1 MLNALR
7 RSAKGF
13 LAKILIAL
21 LVLSFAV
28 WGVSDFVNQ
37 VDPSE
42 VARAGDTPVSAAEFS
57 RLYQRQANR
66 IAQQTGRGL
75 TPQQAQSIGLPQQ
88 VLQTLVTDAL
98 QVDAARKLGLD
109 IGDEA
114 LAERIRAQPVFAGSD
129 GSFDRALFDT
139 LLAENRYTE
148 DEYIALQR
156 EAAVQEMWANGLV
169 GGLSTPTPYL
179 QAFNRYANQT
189 RQITYM
195 TLTEEVLG
203 PIPDPSEAQ
212 LRAFFEENKADFR
225 SPERR
230 TFSYVTL
237 DAETLAEPEAVSAEA
252 VRRAY
257 ERDGAYGQPEQR
269 RVQQVLFDDAAAAE
283 RAADALRSGTDFA
296 EILAE
301 RDRTFEDVD
310 LGLVERSDLVDPAV
324 AEAAFAL
331 EEGGVTAVDG
341 RFGPVLVRVSEVRE
355 AAKRPL
361 AQVEDEIRQRLA
373 VEDAE
378 ELVND
383 LYVRVEDA
391 VAGGATVGE
400 IAARFDLPA
409 RTVSLVS
416 SQGVDPEGRDVDA
429 PQSILSTAFQV
440 APGAD
445 AEPVHMDDTYAWVQ
459 TTTVK
464 DAADRPF
471 EEVRG
476 EVLVAWTEAQKT
488 ERLADAAADALE
500 RVENGVP
507 LDTVAADLGVAAQ
520 TTDPFSR
527 REPPQGLPQ
536 PVANA
541 AFEGPLGHAGS
552 VIAGEGRHVVFEVT
566 NVSEPAFFEESAEL
580 RPIRQNLNDQLA
592 NTLLTEFLTAY
603 QADVGATQNPTVINQ
618 IVGIEERTR

>member
-1 MLNALR
+1 
-7 RSAKGF
+7 
-13 LAKILIAL
+13 
-21 LVLSFAV
+21 
-28 WGVSDFVNQ
+28 
-37 VDPSE
+37 
-42 VARAGDTPVSAAEFS
+42 
-57 RLYQRQANR
+57 
-66 IAQQTGRGL
+66 
-75 TPQQAQSIGLPQQ
+75 
-88 VLQTLVTDAL
+88 
-98 QVDAARKLGLD
+98 
-109 IGDEA
+109 
-114 LAERIRAQPVFAGSD
+114 
-129 GSFDRALFDT
+129 
-139 LLAENRYTE
+139 
-148 DEYIALQR
+148 
-156 EAAVQEMWANGLV
+156 
-169 GGLSTPTPYL
+169 
-179 QAFNRYANQT
+179 
-189 RQITYM
+189 
-195 TLTEEVLG
+195 
-203 PIPDPSEAQ
+203 
-212 LRAFFEENKADFR
+212 
-225 SPERR
+225 
-230 TFSYVTL
+230 
-237 DAETLAEPEAVSAEA
+237 
-252 VRRAY
+252 
-257 ERDGAYGQPEQR
+257 
-269 RVQQVLFDDAAAAE
+269 
-283 RAADALRSGTDFA
+283 
-296 EILAE
+296 
-301 RDRTFEDVD
+301 
-310 LGLVERSDLVDPAV
+310 
-324 AEAAFAL
+324 
-331 EEGGVTAVDG
+331 
-341 RFGPVLVRVSEVRE
+341 
-355 AAKRPL
+355 
-361 AQVEDEIRQRLA
+361 VEDEIRQRLA